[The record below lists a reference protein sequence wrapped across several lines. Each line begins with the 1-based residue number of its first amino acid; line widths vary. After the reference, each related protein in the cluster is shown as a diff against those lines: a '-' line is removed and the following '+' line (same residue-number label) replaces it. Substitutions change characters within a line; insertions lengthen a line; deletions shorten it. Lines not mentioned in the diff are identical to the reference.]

1 MRNDYSCGEGG
12 GRDKRRWNKK
22 GDYDEKWLD
31 KILLRTTL
39 LSIILFFG
47 NPVHFTFGCGRSLP
61 DADGR
66 QTSLRSWLLSA
77 LVKALWLFAFGHVK

>member
-31 KILLRTTL
+31 KILELQLGIEDEL
-39 LSIILFFG
+39 LEME
-47 NPVHFTFGCGRSLP
+47 VE
-61 DADGR
+61 
-66 QTSLRSWLLSA
+66 
-77 LVKALWLFAFGHVK
+77 K